1 MNEKQLIALARRNAA
16 KSQAQAKPKRSFDAT
31 LDATRAATT
40 EAGGD
45 AERMFKEMKRRE
57 F

>member
-45 AERMFKEMKRRE
+45 ADRMFKEMKRRE